1 MSLLLIQIGDLEL
14 LNWWVGKDKQGLI
27 QNIIDRTAQE
37 SKDKTTKYR
46 NLLNEVYTQE
56 EIEYDVEVQNSII
69 KSVEGCNIDIEK
81 GTKKYELE
89 MFEPEWEPLY
99 LFVIGD

>member
-14 LNWWVGKDKQGLI
+14 LNWWIGKDKQGLI
-27 QNIIDRTAQE
+27 QNIIDQTVQE

-69 KSVEGCNIDIEK
+69 KSVEGWSIEK

-89 MFEPEWEPLY
+89 MFEPAWEPLY
-99 LFVIGD
+99 LFVIKD